1 VNLERYSII
10 GLMFS
15 VTIILLNLYLL
26 KKRKINAKSFTL
38 WFILGLTI
46 GIVSMVPAF
55 FSLLYVFFGTEFL
68 ISAVTVTAFMVLVL
82 MIFYLDYK
90 VNDLNDKLMKLTAEL
105 SALKYNPNSK
115 ILEKEDYEKK

>member
-1 VNLERYSII
+1 
-10 GLMFS
+10 MFS